1 MSFNLLTK
9 YKVLTATIAT
19 QIILGVFIVLSLVLQ
34 VDISLLPLMDYL
46 SWIFFPYFV
55 GAAGLIL
62 AGLYYDK
69 FSDFSSAIA
78 WGAVGIEVF
87 LFLFF
92 VQTLVIFIIYYL
104 IYLLYKRFQR
114 LVS

>member
-1 MSFNLLTK
+1 MIGLFM
-9 YKVLTATIAT
+9 I
-19 QIILGVFIVLSLVLQ
+19 LSLVFNI
-34 VDISLLPLMDYL
+34 DISLLPLMDYA
-46 SWIFFPYFV
+46 SWIFIPYFV
-55 GAAGLIL
+55 GAAGLVL
-62 AGLYYDK
+62 AGFFNDK
-69 FSDFSSAIA
+69 SSDFSSAIA

-104 IYLLYKRFQR
+104 IYLLYKRVQR